1 MEYTD
6 IELEFSKDRQ
16 ARKARRQSTDIQY
29 LYGAAATLKPSSDI
43 SIESLGLDSMTKTEE
58 PGLTRY
64 SNMPVI
70 EFEPTIGELKARR
83 KTIKAI
89 NRANKRLNNIKERI
103 EATNGKQQG

>member
-1 MEYTD
+1 
-6 IELEFSKDRQ
+6 
-16 ARKARRQSTDIQY
+16 
-29 LYGAAATLKPSSDI
+29 
-43 SIESLGLDSMTKTEE
+43 MTKVEE

-70 EFEPTIGELKARR
+70 EFEPTLEELKARR

-89 NRANKRLNNIKERI
+89 NRADKRLNNIKERI